1 MVENKMITKKDLL
14 TKLRAYKE
22 SPDDD
27 VIRIKK
33 KIEKIFLQCPEIL
46 YALNEK
52 KLESEQIGRASCR
65 ERV

>member
-1 MVENKMITKKDLL
+1 MAKNKMITKKDLL

-33 KIEKIFLQCPEIL
+33 K
-46 YALNEK
+46 N
-52 KLESEQIGRASCR
+52 
-65 ERV
+65 

>member
-1 MVENKMITKKDLL
+1 MAENKMITKKDLL

-33 KIEKIFLQCPEIL
+33 KIEKIFLQCPEI
-46 YALNEK
+46 
-52 KLESEQIGRASCR
+52 
-65 ERV
+65 